1 MYLKS
6 VLYDIKL
13 IREIKQVSLLLSFP
27 LRLTKESSPAGFLL
41 PDFFFTFE
49 FSAIHP
55 AVGDIL
61 QAF

>member
-1 MYLKS
+1 ML
-6 VLYDIKL
+6 LDIG
-13 IREIKQVSLLLSFP
+13 IKIGFFGYFLFRQW
-27 LRLTKESSPAGFLL
+27 LTKESSPAGFLL
-41 PDFFFTFE
+41 PDFPFTFE